1 MKDQDMSVIAS
12 DDRQLTLIYNSQTSM
27 GKQSLGYAES
37 SGDKVHTIDIS
48 KTKIGDTAWVSI
60 ADGLGK
66 PLHQMLDKDRSE
78 LPEVNASDFD
88 TNDWLKLLNKNPDML
103 QHPIAI
109 KGKKY
114 MQLETPSEIL
124 KFFNADSAGLEQR
137 EQGRQ
142 SATKPDSEEENFV

>member
-1 MKDQDMSVIAS
+1 MKAKDMSVFAS
-12 DDRQLTLIYNSQTSM
+12 DGRQLTLIYNSRTSL

-37 SGDKVHTIDIS
+37 SGNKVHTIDIS

-60 ADGLGK
+60 AEGLGK
-66 PLHQMLDKDRSE
+66 PLHKLLDKDLSE
-78 LPEVNASDFD
+78 LPEVDASVFD

-114 MQLETPSEIL
+114 MQLVTPSEIL
-124 KFFNADSAGLEQR
+124 KFFNADSAGLEKQ

-142 SATKPDSEEENFV
+142 PTTKPEADEDNFV

>member
-1 MKDQDMSVIAS
+1 MKEQDKSVIAS
-12 DDRQLTLIYNSQTSM
+12 DSRQLTLIYNSQTSM

-60 ADGLGK
+60 ADGVGK
-66 PLHQMLDKDRSE
+66 PLHQLLDKDLSE
-78 LPEVNASDFD
+78 LPDVNASDFD
-88 TNDWLKLLNKNPDML
+88 TDDWLKLLNKNPGML

-114 MQLETPSEIL
+114 MQLVTPSEIL
-124 KFFNADSAGLEQR
+124 RFFNVDSAGLEKQ
-137 EQGRQ
+137 EEGRQ
-142 SATKPDSEEENFV
+142 TTTRPDSEEEKFV